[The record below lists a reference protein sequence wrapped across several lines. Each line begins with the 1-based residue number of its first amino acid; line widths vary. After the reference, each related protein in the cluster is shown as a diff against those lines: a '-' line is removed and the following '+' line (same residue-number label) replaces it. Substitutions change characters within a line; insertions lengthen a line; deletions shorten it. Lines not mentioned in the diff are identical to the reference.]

1 MKPKIGIIVCGLHDN
16 RQFVT
21 NAYIQSVRY
30 AGGLPFL
37 IPLVKSSAAIN
48 DYLSL
53 CDGFLFCGGADITPL
68 LFGQEPVNGIGE
80 TNIRLDLFQ
89 IRLMRKILETSKP
102 VLAIC
107 RGIQILNVACGGTIY
122 QDLSLKSGDLLNHM
136 QTSVSRNEI
145 SHKVTVKPGTLLH
158 QITGSILYT
167 NSFHHQA
174 LDKLGAGLITSA
186 KTSDST
192 IEAIEMPSHP
202 FVVGVQWHPEAMYQT
217 SPAMRELFSRF
228 VKAGL

>member
-1 MKPKIGIIVCGLHDN
+1 M
-16 RQFVT
+16 
-21 NAYIQSVRY
+21 
-30 AGGLPFL
+30 
-37 IPLVKSSAAIN
+37 
-48 DYLSL
+48 
-53 CDGFLFCGGADITPL
+53 

-89 IRLMRKILETSKP
+89 LRLMRKILETSKP

-122 QDLSLKSGDLLNHM
+122 QDLSLKSGDVLNHM

-158 QITGSILYT
+158 QITGNILYT
-167 NSFHHQA
+167 TSFHHQA

-186 KTSDST
+186 KTSDGT

-202 FVVGVQWHPEAMYQT
+202 FVVGVQWHPEAMYQN
-217 SPAMRELFSRF
+217 SSAMRELFSRF
-228 VKAGL
+228 VKTSA